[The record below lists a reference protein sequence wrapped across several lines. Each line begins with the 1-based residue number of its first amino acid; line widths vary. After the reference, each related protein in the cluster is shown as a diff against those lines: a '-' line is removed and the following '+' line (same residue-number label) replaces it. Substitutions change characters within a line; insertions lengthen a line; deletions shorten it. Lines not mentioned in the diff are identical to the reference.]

1 MSSNEFL
8 ESLEK
13 DWPNLLKHDFL
24 AKSQAAYFNK
34 KKESVCNGEFVV
46 CLDFAEN
53 YTCYV
58 QNAIQSHHWASN
70 QVTLHPYVIYFRKD
84 EKVQHINHVLISEKV
99 THDAN
104 SVHLFNTKL
113 VEFLKKEFGA
123 ENVRK
128 LFYFSDGAGSQYKNK
143 YNFMNLICHRSDF
156 GVDAEWNFF
165 ATSHGKGACDGVG
178 GCVKRHAYQAS
189 LQRVND
195 KHITNARTLYEW
207 ASSFFKKI
215 SFSFCSQSDHDSNES
230 RLAQRFADAKT
241 VKNTRQFH
249 NFNPVDSDNIACKIY
264 SEDEK
269 VTITRI
275 TKKT

>member
-1 MSSNEFL
+1 M
-8 ESLEK
+8 
-13 DWPNLLKHDFL
+13 
-24 AKSQAAYFNK
+24 
-34 KKESVCNGEFVV
+34 CNGEFVV

-70 QVTLHPYVIYFRKD
+70 QVTLHPYMIYFRKD

-165 ATSHGKGACDGVG
+165 ATSHGKGEV
-178 GCVKRHAYQAS
+178 
-189 LQRVND
+189 
-195 KHITNARTLYEW
+195 W
-207 ASSFFKKI
+207 
-215 SFSFCSQSDHDSNES
+215 
-230 RLAQRFADAKT
+230 
-241 VKNTRQFH
+241 
-249 NFNPVDSDNIACKIY
+249 VDMQKD
-264 SEDEK
+264 
-269 VTITRI
+269 TRI
-275 TKKT
+275 KRVCNVSTTNT